1 MGRVDK
7 ALHLDKRGIMQME
20 SLHVITHDR
29 LMTYQI
35 PSMCLFG
42 AVEVVK
48 VRGFRVDT
56 DGLESLLMKETVV
69 KASQLVCRTY
79 SVQARLLGVVRS
91 VKIAAAAVPTS
102 YLSSLV

>member
-7 ALHLDKRGIMQME
+7 ALHLDKRGKMQME

-79 SVQARLLGVVRS
+79 GVQARLFGCCQKCQDCS
-91 VKIAAAAVPTS
+91 CS
-102 YLSSLV
+102 CSNSLLI